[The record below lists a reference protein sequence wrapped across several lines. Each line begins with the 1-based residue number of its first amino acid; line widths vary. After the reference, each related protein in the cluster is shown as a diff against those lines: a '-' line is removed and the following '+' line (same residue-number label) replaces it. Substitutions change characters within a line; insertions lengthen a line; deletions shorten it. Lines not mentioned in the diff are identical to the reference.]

1 MSPSSLRIFFPI
13 SIFTKYKIVQ
23 TICGQMK
30 TFSIFLIVAS
40 VSDWDICGV
49 LPGLHD
55 GVRVVGDGALPHT
68 DLRHLHCA
76 GPALLSRSH
85 GVGSV
90 PKKGLHLRFASGPNY
105 VNSMH
110 WMGVKNPLIIRE
122 NVKHLKDKRARLPY
136 S

>member
-1 MSPSSLRIFFPI
+1 
-13 SIFTKYKIVQ
+13 
-23 TICGQMK
+23 MK

-55 GVRVVGDGALPHT
+55 GVRVVGDGALPHP

-90 PKKGLHLRFASGPNY
+90 PKKGLHLRFALGPNY

-110 WMGVKNPLIIRE
+110 WMGVKNPLIIQGKCKASE
-122 NVKHLKDKRARLPY
+122 EQASTLPY
-136 S
+136 F

>member
-1 MSPSSLRIFFPI
+1 
-13 SIFTKYKIVQ
+13 
-23 TICGQMK
+23 MK

-90 PKKGLHLRFASGPNY
+90 PKKGLHLRFALGPNY

-122 NVKHLKDKRARLPY
+122 NVKHLKNKRARFRIFKLF
-136 S
+136 